1 MRYLTVLSRG
11 LFAVSAFICLPGIVA
26 LIGTGTI
33 YAAALV
39 GLDVVRRYFFNAPL
53 IWAQEGATLVLFLAI
68 VLALPESWQR
78 GVHIKADFLTAIMG
92 NAFNE
97 VLARAVWILVLIV
110 SVLIAIQCR
119 YDIEL
124 MILFNER
131 STDLNLPLSW
141 FRAILGS
148 IVMFC
153 ALLALAKAFSRKPA
167 CHLDGDPK

>member
-26 LIGTGTI
+26 LIGI
-33 YAAALV
+33 
-39 GLDVVRRYFFNAPL
+39 DVVRRYFFNAPL

-167 CHLDGDPK
+167 CHLDGYPK